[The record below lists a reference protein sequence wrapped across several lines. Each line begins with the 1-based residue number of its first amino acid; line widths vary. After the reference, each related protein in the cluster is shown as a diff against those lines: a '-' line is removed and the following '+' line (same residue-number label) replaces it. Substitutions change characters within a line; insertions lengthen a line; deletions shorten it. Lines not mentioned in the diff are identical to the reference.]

1 MTVSE
6 LRELLAH
13 LDGDMPVLFAGQPAW
28 PMDYDLRYDVIEAEG
43 AVYFAEGSQLGY
55 LREGVSTAIGWRE

>member
-13 LDGDMPVLFAGQPAW
+13 LDGNMPVLFAGQPAW
-28 PMDYDLRYDVIEAEG
+28 PMEYDLRYDVIESEG
-43 AVYFAEGSQLGY
+43 AVYLTEGSQLGY
-55 LREGVSTAIGWRE
+55 LRAGVSELIGWRE